1 MSAVREDEADLAMR
15 SQFSRT
21 LGVPALFGSVL
32 AREVNDARRYALFN
46 SALLTN
52 KRGSVIGRF
61 DKQLLLAFGEYLPFG
76 GDFPDPLRV
85 VTAHRPFQSGTSF
98 KPLSLGDHQIAVVI
112 CYETSCRASST
123 ARCAKANQS

>member
-46 SALLTN
+46 SCA
-52 KRGSVIGRF
+52 
-61 DKQLLLAFGEYLPFG
+61 
-76 GDFPDPLRV
+76 PDQQARLRD
-85 VTAHRPFQSGTSF
+85 R
-98 KPLSLGDHQIAVVI
+98 SL
-112 CYETSCRASST
+112 R
-123 ARCAKANQS
+123 